1 MPSAERQRAI
11 TKVRNPHV
19 YLVPIHRLISSTS
32 PVEWG
37 VIQQDVGY
45 MNEKNLIDA
54 DWAIDV
60 VMMCLSGVPIKRQT
74 GPWEEKT
81 RPDVPLNP
89 TRV

>member
-1 MPSAERQRAI
+1 
-11 TKVRNPHV
+11 
-19 YLVPIHRLISSTS
+19 
-32 PVEWG
+32 
-37 VIQQDVGY
+37 
-45 MNEKNLIDA
+45 MNETNLIDA